1 MFRRLQ
7 RRSRVMHPGRFP
19 PSVENPQTVTN
30 AAGIEGL
37 EAPGEPRKGPGRN
50 SLQAA
55 AGRPT

>member
-1 MFRRLQ
+1 
-7 RRSRVMHPGRFP
+7 MHPGRFP